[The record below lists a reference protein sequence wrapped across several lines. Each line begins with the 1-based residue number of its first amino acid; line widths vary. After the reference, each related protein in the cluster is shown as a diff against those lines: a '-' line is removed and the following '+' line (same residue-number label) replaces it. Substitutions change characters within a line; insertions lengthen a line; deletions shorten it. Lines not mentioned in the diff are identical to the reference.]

1 MERIVWNVLK
11 RFRCIAE
18 RCPDSCCKDWA
29 VDVDSVSAQNYLA
42 LDGALGARL
51 RQVLKQDDGQYYME
65 LEQGRCPMWRK
76 DGLCSIQA
84 ELGHDALCQVC
95 REYPRL
101 YMDFGDFQEWGLE
114 LSCPEAARLLLQ
126 DMSAETLHFDSGEEA
141 EYDAECM
148 AILKRSQAETLSFL
162 RSSPLPI
169 NEILAVLLLYAHGV
183 QGEIDGGLESALNA
197 ADCIAE
203 AKKYA
208 GTPDACALVDF
219 FQNLEI
225 LTDRWAEQLNN
236 VSANYRICMQQEL
249 QLRNLIAYFVRRYWL
264 QAVWDYDLVCRV
276 KFILAACILIMG
288 MGHDVLSNAQLFS
301 KEIENDPD
309 NRNAI
314 LDAAYSSPSFTD
326 ANLLGLLLNF

>member
-1 MERIVWNVLK
+1 MKRIVWNALK
-11 RFRCIAE
+11 SFRCVAGQ
-18 RCPDSCCKDWA
+18 CTDSCCKDWA
-29 VDVDSVSAQNYLA
+29 VDVDTNTAQHYLA

-76 DGLCSIQA
+76 DGLCQIQS
-84 ELGHDALCQVC
+84 ELGHNALCQVC
-95 REYPRL
+95 QDYPRL

-126 DMSAETLHFDSGEEA
+126 DMDAETLCFECNEEA

-148 AILKRSQAETLSFL
+148 AVLKRSQAEMLSFL
-162 RSSPLPI
+162 RSSPLPV
-169 NEILAVLLLYAHGV
+169 NELLAVLLLYAHGV
-183 QGEIDGGLESALNA
+183 QGEIDGGYTYTFHAE
-197 ADCIAE
+197 DCLAE

-208 GTPDACALVDF
+208 GTPNACSLIEF
-219 FQNLEI
+219 FKSLEI
-225 LTDRWAEQLNN
+225 LTDRWTEKLKNLP
-236 VSANYRICMQQEL
+236 ANYEICMQQE
-249 QLRNLIAYFVRRYWL
+249 QMLRNLIAYFVRRYWL

-309 NRNAI
+309 NHNAI
-314 LDAAYSSPSFTD
+314 LDAAYVNPAFTD
-326 ANLLGLLLNF
+326 RNLLGLLLNF